1 MDGVLNNL
9 QLYKSKWFSDL
20 VDQDMLSNA
29 LMTKPY
35 EVSTILSYIFGR
47 YENSTI
53 DFLTS
58 GLGKTIVTENRQF
71 EWPVMIEADKAII
84 IKQAKYQGTVLT
96 GTSTDTPGI
105 NNTPIQLWLG
115 EKWFGPGAILELD
128 DKDFQVRVSGTP
140 YQDGNDWVYSIYSR
154 W

>member
-20 VDQDMLSNA
+20 VDENMLSNA
-29 LMTKPY
+29 LLTKPY
-35 EVSTILSYIFGR
+35 EISTVLSYIFGR

-58 GLGKTIVTENRQF
+58 GLGKTIVTENRQY

-84 IKQAKYQGTVLT
+84 IRQAQWQGAAI
-96 GTSTDTPGI
+96 TSNMTPGI
-105 NNTPIQLWLG
+105 N
-115 EKWFGPGAILELD
+115 
-128 DKDFQVRVSGTP
+128 GTP
-140 YQDGNDWVYSIYSR
+140 LQCG
-154 W
+154 